1 MGRTLSRVAG
11 IVSAGALITF
21 AAAPAAL
28 AQDETSTS
36 PTETTPSTSETST
49 STSSSPA
56 STTAPSSTSVTST
69 TKPSPS
75 TNGDVKTTEKRIA
88 PKVEAEADK
97 PVQEAPKAD
106 YQDNTGHGF
115 VGVGGEGVLVI
126 VCAAGQPGEVATQY
140 LSVTSGPDQD
150 EANGLWNYS
159 VRVVDA
165 PAGTTSAKFSWTC
178 GGVEGNGTA
187 DFEQELQPPT
197 STVTATSTTTST
209 STSAPSSS
217 APASSTAPL
226 TTAPITTSPMTTA
239 TSTTPAGNAA
249 PKAQVKVAPKGGVE
263 TGFGGTAW

>member
-28 AQDETSTS
+28 AQDETTTPETTTTTS
-36 PTETTPSTSETST
+36 PSETTTTTAPTSTETTAPVTTT
-49 STSSSPA
+49 GTTTAAPTSSHV
-56 STTAPSSTSVTST
+56 TTT
-69 TKPSPS
+69 TTP
-75 TNGDVKTTEKRIA
+75 KTTSSA
-88 PKVEAEADK
+88 PETTE
-97 PVQEAPKAD
+97 PPKAD

-115 VGVGGEGVLVI
+115 IGLGGEGVLVI
-126 VCAAGQPGEVATQY
+126 ACAAGKPGEVATQY
-140 LSVTSGPDQD
+140 LSVTGGPDQD
-150 EANGLWNYS
+150 EANGLWNYT

-178 GGVEGNGTA
+178 GGVEGNGTV
-187 DFEQELQPPT
+187 DFEQEQQPPT
-197 STVTATSTTTST
+197 STVTATSTATSTTTST
-209 STSAPSSS
+209 PSSS

-226 TTAPITTSPMTTA
+226 TTAPMTTA

>member
-1 MGRTLSRVAG
+1 VGRTLSRVAG

-49 STSSSPA
+49 SSSSA
-56 STTAPSSTSVTST
+56 STTAPSSASVAST

-88 PKVEAEADK
+88 PKAEPEK
-97 PVQEAPKAD
+97 PVQVEPKAEKP
-106 YQDNTGHGF
+106 QEDNVGHGF
-115 VGVGGEGVLVI
+115 VGVGGEGILV
-126 VCAAGQPGEVATQY
+126 VSCAAGAPGNLATQY
-140 LSVTSGPDQD
+140 LTVTGGPDQD
-150 EANGLWNYS
+150 EANGLWNYT

-178 GGVEGNGTA
+178 GGVEGNGTV
-187 DFEQELQPPT
+187 DFEQEQQPPT
-197 STVTATSTTTST
+197 STVTATSTST
-209 STSAPSSS
+209 PSSS

-226 TTAPITTSPMTTA
+226 TTAPIATSPMTTA